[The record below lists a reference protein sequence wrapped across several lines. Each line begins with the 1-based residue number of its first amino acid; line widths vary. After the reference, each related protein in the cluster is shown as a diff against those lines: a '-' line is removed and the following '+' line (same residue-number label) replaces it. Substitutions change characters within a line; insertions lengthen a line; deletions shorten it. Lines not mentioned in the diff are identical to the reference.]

1 MNEKFRKGI
10 ILFIELVLCVLNG
23 IFLFVFLL
31 PDSEIWWLGSYA
43 NLFGL
48 ISFTIGGVPV
58 IIESIWE
65 LFRKNLTADILFSI
79 ALVATLY
86 LEDFFAVS
94 ILIIMMGA
102 GEFVEEWTIDRAH
115 GNLESLLELQPDI
128 CHKKINMQGGN
139 NNILDVTV
147 GDIVPED
154 IIIVKQGERIAV
166 DGFVVNGSGSLD
178 QSALNGESIPILK
191 QIGDSVMSGSLVV
204 EGYLE
209 IKCSV
214 PASESSIEKV
224 IELVKKAQEEK
235 SEFQTLT
242 DKWAQIFA
250 PLILITAFMVWLIT
264 QNLYFAITVLVVAC
278 PCALVLSVPTAFMAA
293 IANASRHGV
302 WIKSGSSIETIGEI
316 DTVMLDKTGTLTTGN
331 LLVSELISI
340 NPKYS
345 EREILEISAILE
357 YFSSHPV
364 AKCLLKN
371 CKDRDIIINPPFNF
385 ETIIGIGIKGVVNDT
400 TYYLGNK
407 RLFELEE
414 LDLKTD
420 YNNFTKTFEVINKF
434 ESSGKL
440 NLFLTSQSEVLGVIA
455 LEDELREEVSDFIV
469 GLKKLGIKKIGIL
482 SGDSKNR
489 SDVIAES
496 MGIDFVRAE
505 LKPKEKYQIVQAELD
520 TEKKVVMIGDGIND
534 APSLAL
540 ASVGIAIGIGGT
552 ALAVEQADM
561 ILLDDNIS
569 NLVDIFYLGKRTT
582 RKSKINIALAIFLN
596 IIGIF
601 LSIYGILNP
610 ISAAGWHIA
619 QSLIVVVNSTFL
631 LRNKINT
638 SKSIKLIK

>member
-1 MNEKFRKGI
+1 MNEKIKKGI
-10 ILFIELVLCVLNG
+10 VLFIELVLCILNG
-23 IFLFVFLL
+23 IFLYVCLL
-31 PDSEIWWLGSYA
+31 PNSGIWWLGSYA

-48 ISFTIGGVPV
+48 TSFIIGGIPV
-58 IIESIWE
+58 IIESIKE

-86 LEDFFAVS
+86 LEDFFAIS

-102 GEFVEEWTIDRAH
+102 GEFIEEWTIDRAH
-115 GNLESLLELQPDI
+115 GNLESLLELQPNN
-128 CHKKINMQGGN
+128 CHKKIDMQGGN
-139 NNILDVTV
+139 NKIMDVPIEHIIP
-147 GDIVPED
+147 DD

-166 DGFVVNGSGSLD
+166 DGLVINGSGSLD
-178 QSALNGESIPILK
+178 QSALNGESISILK
-191 QIGDSVMSGSLVV
+191 QIGDNVMSGSLMV

-209 IKCSV
+209 IQCTA

-250 PLILITAFMVWLIT
+250 PLTLITSFMVWLIT
-264 QNLYFAITVLVVAC
+264 LNLYFAITVLVVVC

-293 IANASRHGV
+293 IANASRRGV
-302 WIKSGSSIETIGEI
+302 WIRSGSSIETIGEI

-331 LLVSELISI
+331 LMVSELMPIK
-340 NPKYS
+340 PEYS
-345 EREILEISAILE
+345 ENKILEISAILE
-357 YFSSHPV
+357 YYSSHPI

-371 CKDRDIIINPPFNF
+371 CKDKEIIINPPSDF

-407 RLFELEE
+407 RLFVLEE
-414 LDLKTD
+414 LDIKTD
-420 YNNFTKTFEVINKF
+420 YNNLKKTFEVINKF
-434 ESSGKL
+434 ESTGKL
-440 NLFLTSQSEVLGVIA
+440 NLFLTSQSEVLGVIV
-455 LEDELREEVSDFIV
+455 LEDELRKEVSEFIV

-482 SGDSKNR
+482 SGDSKDR

-496 MGIDFVRAE
+496 VGIDFVRAD
-505 LKPKEKYQIVQAELD
+505 LKPKDKYQIIQAELD
-520 TEKKVVMIGDGIND
+520 TEKKVAMIGDGIND
-534 APSLAL
+534 APSLTL
-540 ASVGIAIGIGGT
+540 ASIGIAIGIRGT

-569 NLVDIFYLGKRTT
+569 NLVDIFYLGKRTI

-596 IIGIF
+596 VIGIF

-610 ISAAGWHIA
+610 ISAAGWHIT
-619 QSLIVVVNSTFL
+619 QSLIVVINSTFL
-631 LRNKINT
+631 LRNNT
-638 SKSIKLIK
+638 IL